1 MAESRKLRMG
11 MVGGGPGAFIG
22 PVHRLAAEMDG
33 KIQMVAGAFSQ
44 SPERSR
50 EAGVHFGIDPARAYG
65 SYQEMIACES
75 KRADGIDFVVITTPN
90 HLHLPIA
97 VAAIAA
103 GIPVMSDKPATATY
117 SEAEELQAA
126 VLKSGL
132 PYGLTH
138 TYAGYGMVREARS
151 MFPRAC
157 GRWAA
162 LSILIRTHAVRFRK
176 RLSAVEPSRCRGP

>member
-50 EAGVHFGIDPARAYG
+50 QAGVTFGIDPERAYA
-65 SYQEMIACES
+65 SYQEMITSES
-75 KRADGIDFVVITTPN
+75 KRPDGIDFIVITTPN

-97 VAAIAA
+97 LAAIEA

-117 SEAEELQAA
+117 PEAEALKAA
-126 VLKSGL
+126 VVTASPTPTQATPWSDRLVQCARQAQWATS
-132 PYGLTH
+132 
-138 TYAGYGMVREARS
+138 ARS
-151 MFPRAC
+151 PWSICRA
-157 GRWAA
+157 G
-162 LSILIRTHAVRFRK
+162 
-176 RLSAVEPSRCRGP
+176 